1 MTRFN
6 LDQCAEILERTPQVL
21 RELVAGLPTNW
32 TRTNE
37 GGETWS
43 PYDVVGHLIH
53 GERTDW
59 IPRTEHILRHGDA
72 VPFESFDREAMFE
85 ASRGRSLGELLD
97 TFEALRRESL
107 ARLAAL
113 RLTETDL
120 ARRGRHPELGS
131 VTLGQHL
138 ATWVAHDMSHVAQVV
153 RTMAR
158 QYTEAVGP
166 WVAYLSVLKPRS

>member
-1 MTRFN
+1 VEFRF
-6 LDQCAEILERTPQVL
+6 AEAVPVLARTPVVL
-21 RELVAGLPTNW
+21 RDWLIDLPESW
-32 TRTNE
+32 TSATE
-37 GGETWS
+37 GPGTWS
-43 PYDVVGHLIH
+43 PFDVVGHLIH
-53 GERTDW
+53 GERADW

-72 VPFESFDREAMFE
+72 VPFETFDREAMFE
-85 ASRGRSLGELLD
+85 ASRGLSLAELLD
-97 TFEALRRESL
+97 AFEVLRRESL

-113 RLTETDL
+113 HLTDADL
-120 ARRGRHPELGS
+120 SRRGLHPQLGS

-138 ATWVAHDMSHVAQVV
+138 ATWVAHDMSHLSQVV